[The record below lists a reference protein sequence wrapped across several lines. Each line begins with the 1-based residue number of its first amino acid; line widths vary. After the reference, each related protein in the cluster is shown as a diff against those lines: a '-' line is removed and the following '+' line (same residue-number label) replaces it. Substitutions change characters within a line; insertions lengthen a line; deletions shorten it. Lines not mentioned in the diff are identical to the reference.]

1 MARSHDKDHFYK
13 FMSCDTA
20 KIVLETSSLR
30 WSKPS
35 QFNDPFDHQVSFQFP
50 YSKEEFSSALA
61 TKLEQLVYGKEPNFV
76 VSTLLSKMVLLLRSK
91 KDIIPKE
98 KVISTII
105 QGCEESGARTQDYRD
120 DINSF
125 MNASI
130 NQSRV
135 LCVTEHSKNVV
146 MWSHYADSHKGICLR
161 LQCIDEIDNALLAAE
176 PVTYTDSF
184 PVLLELEEQIC
195 YLTGEHQ
202 DDMGKLLRNIAYM
215 KHEDWGYEKE
225 WRIHRPHESNEGNYN
240 DWPEDPRVFG
250 AIYFGCRINKKEAIL
265 LTKLINIKYPHMEI
279 YQAKPSA
286 TGFKI
291 EYQKVK

>member
-1 MARSHDKDHFYK
+1 MPCNTAR
-13 FMSCDTA
+13 
-20 KIVLETSSLR
+20 IVLETSSLR

-50 YSKEEFSSALA
+50 YSQEEFSSALA
-61 TKLEQLVYGKEPNFV
+61 IKLEQLVYGEEPNFIE
-76 VSTLLSKMVLLLRSK
+76 STSLSKMVLLLRSK

-98 KVISTII
+98 KIISTII
-105 QGCEESGARTQDYRD
+105 EGCEEAGGRTKEYRD
-120 DINSF
+120 NINSF

-135 LCVTEHSKNVV
+135 LCVAEHSKNVV

-161 LQCIDEIDNALLAAE
+161 LQCIDEIDNALLAAK

-202 DDMGKLLRNIAYM
+202 GEMSKLLRNVAYM
-215 KHEDWGYEKE
+215 KHEDWRYEKE
-225 WRIHRPHESNEGNYN
+225 WRLHRPHENNEGDYN
-240 DWPEDPRVFG
+240 DWVEDPRVFG
-250 AIYFGCRINKKEAIL
+250 AIYFGCRINRREAML
-265 LTKLINIKYPHMEI
+265 LTELINIKYLHMEI
-279 YQAKPSA
+279 YQAKPSVI
-286 TGFKI
+286 GFKI